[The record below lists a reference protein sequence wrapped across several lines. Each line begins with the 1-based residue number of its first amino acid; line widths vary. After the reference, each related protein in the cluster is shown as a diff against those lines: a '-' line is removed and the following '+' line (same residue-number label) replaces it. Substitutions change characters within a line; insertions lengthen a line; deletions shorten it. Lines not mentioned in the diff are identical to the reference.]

1 MGELLYAVMDAR
13 QVHAENVFALLQI
26 GYFQNVLALQRAVSL
41 QFNCLQLII
50 PILEKEALGS
60 FTPPDINGTAE
71 PSEQH
76 HSGKNN
82 QSPSDSMLRYPAG
95 ADLHI
100 EQVLLAPVAHIG
112 HTPIS
117 RPGAFLDE
125 VHLRVPSVLARESAM
140 MRAQRST

>member
-1 MGELLYAVMDAR
+1 MDAR
-13 QVHAENVFALLQI
+13 QVHTENVFALLQI

-82 QSPSDSMLRYPAG
+82 QSPADSMLRYPAG

-100 EQVLLAPVAHIG
+100 EQVLLAPMAHIG
-112 HTPIS
+112 HTPSS
-117 RPGAFLDE
+117 RPGACVDE
-125 VHLRVPSVLARESAM
+125 RHLRVPAVRARQREVLR
-140 MRAQRST
+140 